1 MVKSLNLMISKK
13 YNSEINISS
22 GRKINL
28 VDVCKRINDL
38 NIKKKIKY
46 NMKKGEDIYGSNNR
60 LKQLGLNKFKDID
73 QIIKSL

>member
-1 MVKSLNLMISKK
+1 MISKK

-28 VDVCKRINDL
+28 IDVCKRINDL
-38 NIKKKIKY
+38 YFKKEIEY
-46 NMKKGEDIYGSNNR
+46 NMERGKDIYGSNNR
-60 LKQLGLNKFKDID
+60 LKQLGLNKFKSID